1 MEYEIYHTD
10 NNFDFSKMSI
20 IQPIS
25 IQGGAYFTKIKM
37 NGSPLYIQTPKC
49 YTKQGLTETNKKAY
63 LDLMY
68 TSEDNSVIE
77 WFENLEAK
85 LVDLIHEKKNIW
97 FQNEMDRDDIESFL
111 NSTCRSY
118 KGGKYHL
125 VRINVPKSK
134 TIGSSYNCNIYDE
147 NENMISITELKENDC
162 IIPCLEIQG
171 VKFSSRNF
179 QIEIIGKQIMLLNNK
194 PLFEK
199 CVIKTD
205 KSKSKTNEKEI
216 PNYTENVSELSNVK
230 TYY

>member
-1 MEYEIYHTD
+1 MEHEIYHTD

-37 NGSPLYIQTPKC
+37 DGSPLYIQTPKC

-68 TSEDNSVIE
+68 TNEDNSVIE

-85 LVDLIHEKKNIW
+85 LIDLIYEKRNIW

-125 VRINVPKSK
+125 IRINVPKSK
-134 TIGSSYNCNIYDE
+134 TIGSSYSCNIYDE
-147 NENMISITELKENDC
+147 NENIIPITELKENDC

-179 QIEIIGKQIMLLNNK
+179 QI
-194 PLFEK
+194 
-199 CVIKTD
+199 
-205 KSKSKTNEKEI
+205 
-216 PNYTENVSELSNVK
+216 
-230 TYY
+230 